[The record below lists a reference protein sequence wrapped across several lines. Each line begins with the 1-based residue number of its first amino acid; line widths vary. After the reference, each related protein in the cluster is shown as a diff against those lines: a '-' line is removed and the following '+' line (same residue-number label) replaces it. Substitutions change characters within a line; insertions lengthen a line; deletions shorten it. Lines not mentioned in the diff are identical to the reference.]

1 MVDRLIQRTGTLLR
15 RRGRLMAAAA
25 GVVLGGGVLLLGSLP
40 STYIARAL
48 VGPPVGTYDGPIERL
63 IEQALSPASLAGV
76 ASACEVL
83 PHRGPGEVLV
93 GAPADPLK
101 RLAARVE
108 ARGRPVQGVVV
119 EAAGASPEQAIAAAG
134 LLAARLVACDADLRA
149 LLPTGDAPASTAAA
163 TQDGPEPLPARL
175 LLEQLRLRHPLLRDV
190 EAERRLAQLA
200 ARLSEDRIA
209 HASLGAKL
217 EGHAAEADRLEALV
231 REEAGRAW
239 RLDRAERL
247 AQRAPRP
254 ASPSPP
260 SAAQAEPPPEAPR
273 PAPSSRVAELEAE
286 LQRLLVSRT
295 SLHPD
300 VRRLQRLLEAERL
313 RVAAAPAPPDARQAD
328 ARDAGDARHA
338 SAPARQPALD
348 DAPHPLIAV
357 ADGPP
362 DVVGPVVDG
371 PEAWTQRAPSYPAW
385 AEARARAE
393 EVRLALDALEQEQAA
408 RRREHDLLTG
418 ALAQLAAPRLE
429 EARLTARL
437 EQEARRAAPA
447 APAGPEPAAP
457 IGAPLRLLEPPAVH
471 AERSPWAHLP
481 ALLLLALVLPAAGGV
496 LLEARDRSVGG
507 PDDLEGLGAPLLGVI
522 PHLRARGH

>member
-40 STYIARAL
+40 TSYTARAL

-63 IEQALSPASLAGV
+63 IEQTLSPASLAGV

-93 GAPADPLK
+93 GAPADPLM

-119 EAAGASPEQAIAAAG
+119 EAAGASPDQAIAAAG

-175 LLEQLRLRHPLLRDV
+175 LLEQLRLRHPLLRDA

-254 ASPSPP
+254 AAP
-260 SAAQAEPPPEAPR
+260 SAAQGEPPPEAPR
-273 PAPSSRVAELEAE
+273 PAPPSRVAELEAE

-295 SLHPD
+295 TLHPD

-313 RVAAAPAPPDARQAD
+313 RVAAAPAPPDARQAET
-328 ARDAGDARHA
+328 RDTGDARHA
-338 SAPARQPALD
+338 SAPARPLALD

-371 PEAWTQRAPSYPAW
+371 PEVWTQRAPSYPAW

-429 EARLTARL
+429 EARLIARL

-447 APAGPEPAAP
+447 ATAGPEAVGSIA
-457 IGAPLRLLEPPAVH
+457 APLRLLEPPAVH

-481 ALLLLALVLPAAGGV
+481 ALLLLSLLLPAAAGV

-522 PHLRARGH
+522 PHLRARGR